1 MTSLSDKDKILD
13 HIFISSEETNK
24 LRIAKNNKEQL
35 ELRKTIASQRD
46 LITSIPEIL
55 AKIIRKKDINENN
68 ILLQSIFQEFCNA
81 MDTHG
86 VTYNLKKLESKVR
99 KRKLSLMRLEE
110 QLKESREKDKLVGDD
125 LVEAG
130 EWNHQKTL

>member
-1 MTSLSDKDKILD
+1 MSLSDKDKILD

-81 MDTHG
+81 MDKHG

-130 EWNHQKTL
+130 E